1 LKERFVKYYRNACR
15 SIALLLWLSL
25 VALAQT
31 QVGRIQ
37 VLVAPD
43 HPNWTYAPGEKASF
57 LIRAVRDG
65 NTVGG
70 LKLTYTVGL
79 EMMPPSVTQSV
90 TLGAEGLRVDGGTLK
105 EPGFLRCIATVEAD
119 GRSYRGLA
127 TAGFAPEQIKPA
139 VTDPADFD
147 AFWASGK
154 EALSKI
160 PIDGERKLLPDASTA
175 SVNVYEVSFQ
185 NVGGRDGA
193 PSRIFGILAE
203 PKAPGKYPAMLQVPG
218 AGVYPNHAML
228 RQAELGVITLSIGI
242 HGIPATMEAHVY
254 SLLSSGALSNYWLNG
269 LESRDRY
276 YYRRVYLGCVRAND
290 YLTSLPN
297 WNGTD
302 LLVTGGSQGGA
313 LSIVTASLDP
323 RVKRLAAYYPALSDM
338 PGYLKGR
345 AGGWPHMFKAEGVD
359 SHRTKEKLE
368 SAAYY
373 DVVNFARRIKV
384 PGMYSWGFNDETC
397 PPTTTYAA
405 YNSITAPKQLV
416 IALETGHWT
425 VKEQT
430 DTVDAW
436 IDEYLK
442 HGAGAH

>member
-1 LKERFVKYYRNACR
+1 MTRYRNICR
-15 SIALLLWLSL
+15 AFVLLICLSIA
-25 VALAQT
+25 ALAQA
-31 QVGRIQ
+31 QVGKIQ

-70 LKLTYTVGL
+70 LKLTYAIGL
-79 EMMPPSVTQSV
+79 EMMPPAVTQSV
-90 TLGAEGLRVDGGTLK
+90 TLGADGLRVDGGTLS
-105 EPGFLRCIATVEAD
+105 EPGFLRCIATVEEG

-127 TAGFAPEQIKPA
+127 TAGYAPEKIKPA
-139 VTDPADFD
+139 VVDPADFD

-154 EALSKI
+154 EALAKI
-160 PIDGERKLLPDASTA
+160 PIDGERRLLPEFST
-175 SVNVYEVSFQ
+175 STVNVYEVSFQ
-185 NVGGRDGA
+185 NVGAREGA
-193 PSRIFGILAE
+193 TSRIFGILAE
-203 PKAPGKYPAMLQVPG
+203 PKAPGKYPAVLQVPG
-218 AGVYPNHAML
+218 AGVSPNRALMH
-228 RQAELGVITLSIGI
+228 QAELGAITLSIGI
-242 HGIPATMEAHVY
+242 HGIPANMDARVY
-254 SLLSSGALSNYWLNG
+254 SLLGSGALANYWLNG

-313 LSIVTASLDP
+313 LSIVTAALDP

-338 PGYLKGR
+338 PGYLQGR
-345 AGGWPHMFKAEGVD
+345 AGGWPHMFKAEGAD
-359 SHRTKEKLE
+359 SHRTKEKIE

-397 PPTTTYAA
+397 PPTTTFAA

-430 DTVDAW
+430 DVVDAW
-436 IDEYLK
+436 IDEYVRQAAST
-442 HGAGAH
+442 H

>member
-1 LKERFVKYYRNACR
+1 MKNLRNAYR
-15 SIALLLWLSL
+15 AIALLVLLSI

-65 NTVGG
+65 NTLGG
-70 LKLTYTVGL
+70 VKLTYTIGL
-79 EMMPPSVTQSV
+79 EMMPPTVTQSV
-90 TLGAEGLRVDGGTLK
+90 TLDAEGLRVDGGTLN
-105 EPGFLRCIATVEAD
+105 EPGFLRCIATVEE
-119 GRSYRGLA
+119 GGQSYRGLA
-127 TAGFAPEQIKPA
+127 TAGYAPDQITPA
-139 VTDPADFD
+139 VADPADFD
-147 AFWASGK
+147 AFWTSGK

-160 PIDGERKLLPDASTA
+160 PIHGERRLLPELSTSA
-175 SVNVYEVSFQ
+175 VNVYEVSFQ
-185 NVGGRDGA
+185 NVGAREGA
-193 PSRIFGILAE
+193 TSRIFGILAE
-203 PKAPGKYPAMLQVPG
+203 PKAPGKYPAVLQVPG
-218 AGVYPNHAML
+218 AGVSPNHALL
-228 RQAELGVITLSIGI
+228 RQAELGAITLSIGI
-242 HGIPATMEAHVY
+242 HGIPATMDARVY
-254 SLLSSGALSNYWLNG
+254 SLLGSGALANYWLNG

-297 WNGTD
+297 WNGAD

-323 RVKRLAAYYPALSDM
+323 RVKRLAAYYPALSDL

-345 AGGWPHMFKAEGVD
+345 AGGWPHMFKSEAED

-397 PPTTTYAA
+397 PPTSTYAA

-416 IALETGHWT
+416 IALETGHWQ

-430 DTVDAW
+430 DVVDAW
-436 IDEYLK
+436 IDEYVK
-442 HGAGAH
+442 QAAGTH